1 MNIGDYYNRNVPE
14 YYPYMYLDGY
24 TPDQIMYAHH
34 KMMRKQIEEHIQKK
48 QQKQQKGSACISVPK
63 YLLHALN
70 VCSAAK

>member
-34 KMMRKQIEEHIQKK
+34 KMMRKQIEERI
-48 QQKQQKGSACISVPK
+48 QQKQ
-63 YLLHALN
+63 
-70 VCSAAK
+70 

>member
-1 MNIGDYYNRNVPE
+1 MNIGDYYNRNVPD

-48 QQKQQKGSACISVPK
+48 QQKQQKPEPQNIKITCEVK
-63 YLLHALN
+63 
-70 VCSAAK
+70 VKK